1 MFQYTKENILND
13 ASVISCDGTTLKV
26 KGYGEY
32 NVANIVDATIYRTEG
47 KAGVPA
53 KKTVTVPAVDN
64 KEYIL
69 SFRVVTP
76 NQYLAEYASPNWEVF
91 GKPIIVGY
99 NNATGALQKAI
110 DLAIPDGNKFIK
122 ATVSGTSLVLE
133 ATTPYMDFDKI
144 SLTDADGKVTF
155 PAVANTVARVE
166 PFATKEWIIEN
177 LRFPTYSNIRYNS
190 AADMPSAALYDEL
203 AFTYKVPRVG
213 LGGLSG
219 VGQAIDAVTRHIF
232 YVPAG
237 SITTLTG
244 LTVDKEPDT
253 GAATTELLDEYE
265 TEKAE

>member
-1 MFQYTKENILND
+1 
-13 ASVISCDGTTLKV
+13 
-26 KGYGEY
+26 
-32 NVANIVDATIYRTEG
+32 
-47 KAGVPA
+47 
-53 KKTVTVPAVDN
+53 
-64 KEYIL
+64 
-69 SFRVVTP
+69 
-76 NQYLAEYASPNWEVF
+76 
-91 GKPIIVGY
+91 
-99 NNATGALQKAI
+99 
-110 DLAIPDGNKFIK
+110 
-122 ATVSGTSLVLE
+122 
-133 ATTPYMDFDKI
+133 MDFDKI

-190 AADMPSAALYDEL
+190 AADMPTAALYDEL

-253 GAATTELLDEYE
+253 GTATTELLDEYE
-265 TEKAE
+265 TEAAE